1 MGLVLN
7 LRKTNEII
15 KVSVAPREEFEPV
28 DVSKQEQ
35 RQLEVLKRIMEGTY
49 EAKVIDDR
57 QLSNW
62 NICGTLGTVVDPS
75 ASM

>member
-7 LRKTNEII
+7 LRKTNEIVKI
-15 KVSVAPREEFEPV
+15 SEAPKEDYLLE

-57 QLSNW
+57 
-62 NICGTLGTVVDPS
+62 
-75 ASM
+75 